1 MVRAS
6 VLAAAFAAAFAIAAP
21 VCAQDPVKG
30 DATAGLVSRTAK
42 AEVHLIADP
51 ALNDKRLVLKI
62 IVLNLSGAAQPF
74 GPDAV
79 SVSAGDV
86 PVALASRDSLI
97 AELSGSNANSDETAQ
112 AHATAALPVN
122 GSGQTDVTTFT
133 GGMGSGAGGIP
144 NAAIDRTQRRPN
156 VQAAAQLD
164 QVLLKPMTIRANG
177 ADGGQ
182 VLTERLKKRPSE
194 VTVAIAFAGETHRFA
209 VKVPH

>member
-1 MVRAS
+1 MVRALLLS
-6 VLAAAFAAAFAIAAP
+6 AALVVAASSAIA
-21 VCAQDPVKG
+21 QDVIKG
-30 DATAGLVSRTAK
+30 DATAGLVSRTAR

-51 ALNDKRLVLKI
+51 MLNDKRLVLKI
-62 IVLNLSGAAQPF
+62 IVLNTSGAAQPF

-79 SVSAGDV
+79 TVSAGDA
-86 PVALASRDSLI
+86 PVALAARDNLI
-97 AELSGSNANSDETAQ
+97 AELSGSGANSDETAQ
-112 AHATAALPVN
+112 AHSTAALPVN

-133 GGMGSGAGGIP
+133 GGMSSGSGGIP

-156 VQAAAQLD
+156 AQAAAQLD

-182 VLTERLKKRPSE
+182 VLTERLKKRPSD
-194 VTVAIAFAGETHRFA
+194 VTVAITFAGETHRFA